1 MDSTA
6 RAQGVEGRE
15 RLAWAILIG
24 SFIIWVAL
32 FISVPVLL
40 NRYVQTARRPMVLA
54 VLADE
59 GTVGLSDA
67 RGRRPAIRPGEPPQM
82 VEGQATILTNT
93 TDTALVQVFTPD
105 ESELL
110 ARMVVYG
117 ATNLD
122 VIEADAPRFRASGE
136 QYELQLDLHGGRMRV
151 TVPPREG
158 RPLHLLI
165 RTPQGGEVLLE
176 QAGQYNVD
184 VSNLETW
191 VVVQQG
197 IALTSSAGQQ
207 LAVGE
212 GQGAVLRENAAP
224 DGPTDTARNLIRNGD
239 FNEGITGW
247 DAAAWFIQRGDQNT
261 GETTISDLG
270 GEKVLRFHRV
280 GEGAART
287 EIWQAVNQDLADMES
302 LQFLVTLQITA
313 QSLGVCG
320 QVGSECPLFAVME
333 YEDIY
338 GSRRTWQQGF
348 YAFGTPIPNFTPAF
362 CTSCEPPV
370 NDHVHV
376 PMHELSTWESGNLLT
391 QLAQQNIQPRRLLRV
406 GLKAQG
412 HTFET
417 RVYDVSLVAR

>member
-1 MDSTA
+1 MDQTA
-6 RAQGVEGRE
+6 RVQGVEGRE
-15 RLAWAILIG
+15 RLAWLILAG
-24 SFIIWVAL
+24 SFVVWLAL
-32 FISVPVLL
+32 VIAIPVLI
-40 NRYVQTARRPMVLA
+40 NRTVQTARRPMVLA

-67 RGRRPAIRPGEPPQM
+67 RGRRPAIRPGEPPQV

-110 ARMVVYG
+110 ARMVIYG
-117 ATNLD
+117 ATSVD
-122 VIEADAPRFRASGE
+122 VTQAEAPRFRASDA
-136 QYELQLDLHGGRMRV
+136 QYELQMELHGGRMRV

-158 RPLHLLI
+158 RPLHLVV
-165 RTPQGGEVLLE
+165 RTPQGGELLLE
-176 QAGQYNVD
+176 EAGQYTVD

-197 IALTSSAGQQ
+197 IAVTSSAGQQ

-212 GQGAVLRENAAP
+212 GQGAVLRENAPP

-239 FNEGITGW
+239 FNDGVAGW
-247 DAAAWFIQRGDQNT
+247 DAAAWFIERGDQNT
-261 GETTISDLG
+261 GETSIFNQG
-270 GEKVLRFHRV
+270 GEKVLRFQRV
-280 GEGAART
+280 GQGAART
-287 EIWQAVNQDLADMES
+287 EIWQSIEQDVTDMES
-302 LQFLVTLQITA
+302 LQLLVTLQITA

-320 QVGSECPLFAVME
+320 QVGSECPLFLVME

-338 GSRRTWQQGF
+338 GAERTWQQGF
-348 YAFGTPIPNFTPAF
+348 YAFGQPIPNYTPPF
-362 CTSCEPPV
+362 CSSCAPPL
-370 NDHVHV
+370 NNHVYT
-376 PMHELSTWESGNLLT
+376 PMNELATWESGNLLAL
-391 QLAQQNIQPRRLLRV
+391 LAQQNMQPRHILRV

-412 HTFET
+412 HTFDT